1 MKKVTTNITF
11 GQVLFILLTVVF
23 ASASFFYLG
32 AKFGRQV
39 LNIADS
45 VTDDSQ
51 PLLPDEKVSEEI
63 KKILAEEP
71 PQFTFHDVLDEHTNY
86 VPIPKTKTVE
96 TVVKTTPPVSLKV
109 NTEPVKLV
117 TEKKKQT
124 EEDLLKIKT
133 APIET
138 AQKTNDVVAQTTHLL
153 DDPVAMSVPQK
164 QYRLQV
170 GSFSDKKKAQ
180 TSQAIWQ
187 ARGYSVSMVSSEI
200 PGKGTWFKLYVGG
213 FTSMDDVTAAQK
225 KILNQY
231 KQSAMILQ

>member
-23 ASASFFYLG
+23 ASAMFFYLG

-39 LNIADS
+39 LNIADAT
-45 VTDDSQ
+45 VDDSQ

-71 PQFTFHDVLDEHTNY
+71 PHFTFHDVLNENTSATKIKSPEPTP
-86 VPIPKTKTVE
+86 VTKIISPKMGV
-96 TVVKTTPPVSLKV
+96 
-109 NTEPVKLV
+109 
-117 TEKKKQT
+117 EKKKQN
-124 EEDLLKIKT
+124 EEDFLHIKIVPTEIAKKEG
-133 APIET
+133 A
-138 AQKTNDVVAQTTHLL
+138 VLL
-153 DDPVAMSVPQK
+153 DDPAATSVPQK

-187 ARGYSVSMVSSEI
+187 ARGYSVSLVSSEI
-200 PGKGTWFKLYVGG
+200 PGKGTWFKLYLGG
-213 FTSMDDVTAAQK
+213 FNSLNDVTAVQK
-225 KILNQY
+225 KIMNQY

>member
-23 ASASFFYLG
+23 ASAMFFYLG

-45 VTDDSQ
+45 TADNSQ

-71 PQFTFHDVLDEHTNY
+71 PQFTFHHVLDENTGDAKSVKSKTAATPAVVTTIP
-86 VPIPKTKTVE
+86 VP
-96 TVVKTTPPVSLKV
+96 LKV
-109 NTEPVKLV
+109 VLAPV
-117 TEKKKQT
+117 
-124 EEDLLKIKT
+124 KT
-133 APIET
+133 APVET
-138 AQKTNDVVAQTTHLL
+138 AKQPDDSLDQTTGLL
-153 DDPVAMSVPQK
+153 DDPMASSAPQK

-180 TSQAIWQ
+180 TSKAIWQ
-187 ARGYSVSMVSSEI
+187 ARGYLVSMASSEI

-213 FTSMDDVTAAQK
+213 FTSLDDVQAAQK

-231 KQSAMILQ
+231 KQSAMILP